1 MAQISIIKFT
11 GIREAHKAIQST
23 IKKDFLPK
31 ATLLDIYGWEH
42 SITRTQ
48 VFWIEMKE
56 IYSFCSVHLV
66 RHKIGV
72 EHFVSSNRPDRGGD
86 QKADRYA
93 PVNHSMLL
101 NAESIIKMSRA
112 RLCFK
117 ASRET
122 RELIY
127 ELKREM
133 GLVDRALSEHMLP
146 NCFHQGLI
154 CKEPKPC
161 GRYPILKWSNF
172 IGSLPEV
179 QV

>member
-1 MAQISIIKFT
+1 MPQISITKFT
-11 GIREAHKAIQST
+11 GIREAHRAIQST

-31 ATLLDIYGWEH
+31 ATLLDVYGWEH
-42 SITRTQ
+42 SISRTQ
-48 VFWIEMKE
+48 MFWIEMRE
-56 IYSFCSVHLV
+56 VPSFVSVHII

-72 EHFVSSNRPDRGGD
+72 EHFVSSNRIDRGGD
-86 QKADRYA
+86 EKADRYS
-93 PVNHSMLL
+93 PVTHSMLI
-101 NAESIIKMSRA
+101 NAEAIIKIARA

-117 ASRET
+117 ASKET

-127 ELKREM
+127 EVKREM
-133 GLVDRALSEHMLP
+133 GVVDKALADHMLP

-172 IGSLPEV
+172 IHSLPEV
-179 QV
+179 QI